1 GWKLDQSLWR
11 RRPSRKDEL
20 VDAGGP
26 SHRGVRLLDGFSIR
40 GESRTTPALKVV
52 CQLLEAGRARRACRT
67 RRHGAGRKGC
77 VRRKDGDGSSGSVGL
92 LTLDNGHVQRGPRL
106 RDGVRAG
113 QRDQHGQQQQQALSH
128 REPSMGQ
135 RLGFTQESLLRPLPG
150 GPRAPP
156 LGSSRSTIVG
166 CARDPLDPRGE
177 LASGRA
183 PADEG
188 DAAIS
193 VASPDENP
201 TRDANARPCW
211 RAATISLSTLIGTT
225 VFSAKA
231 WAPPSIA
238 ANGSLRSGL
247 FSVFSVLVCETLVT
261 F

>member
-1 GWKLDQSLWR
+1 
-11 RRPSRKDEL
+11 
-20 VDAGGP
+20 
-26 SHRGVRLLDGFSIR
+26 
-40 GESRTTPALKVV
+40 
-52 CQLLEAGRARRACRT
+52 
-67 RRHGAGRKGC
+67 
-77 VRRKDGDGSSGSVGL
+77 
-92 LTLDNGHVQRGPRL
+92 
-106 RDGVRAG
+106 
-113 QRDQHGQQQQQALSH
+113 
-128 REPSMGQ
+128 MGQ

-247 FSVFSVLVCETLVT
+247 FSGFSVQVRDTLLQVERRRHS
-261 F
+261 FERQPELDHRKRDLRLNPDDHGLGPAQAAHVGEVAQRADRIGVDHV